1 MPETSINKN
10 TGSVFSHHDVRFS
23 RKPWM
28 IQSIAVSMYPQPLAH
43 NNFWFCVLAVN
54 SCHIFMALLWGMRVA
69 HRPSIKRLL
78 IDTYSFLFR
87 RSVKIYGIGWA

>member
-1 MPETSINKN
+1 
-10 TGSVFSHHDVRFS
+10 
-23 RKPWM
+23 
-28 IQSIAVSMYPQPLAH
+28 
-43 NNFWFCVLAVN
+43 
-54 SCHIFMALLWGMRVA
+54 MALLWGIRVA